1 MAKENTLKLEIGNRT
16 YPLKVQQSEE
26 ALILEAVKL
35 IAEKIK
41 EYESS
46 YAVRDQQDLI
56 AMSCLHFATQ
66 FVTERNQTDKI
77 QHSLSDSIL
86 QWNAKIDALLK

>member
-1 MAKENTLKLEIGNRT
+1 MAKETSLKITIGNRT
-16 YPLKVQQSEE
+16 YPLKVQSNEE
-26 ALILEAVKL
+26 PMLLEAMNQ

-46 YAVRDQQDLI
+46 YAVRDQQDLL

-66 FVTERNQTDKI
+66 YLIQKNQADKV
-77 QHSLSDSIL
+77 QGNMLDSLKQWNSKLESIL
-86 QWNAKIDALLK
+86 K